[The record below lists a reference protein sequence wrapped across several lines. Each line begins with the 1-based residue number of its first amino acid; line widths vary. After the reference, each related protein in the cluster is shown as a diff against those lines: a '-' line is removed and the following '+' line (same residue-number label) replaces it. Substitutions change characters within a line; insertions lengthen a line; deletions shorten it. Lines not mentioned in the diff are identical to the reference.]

1 MTGRCFC
8 FAHLMRTQLFM
19 NIKFYFQL
27 QRRSKTKQNRAKKKN
42 DGENIN
48 FLYTVSSIILAERQ
62 KSMDFLFYLFTGMD
76 SMFIV

>member
-1 MTGRCFC
+1 
-8 FAHLMRTQLFM
+8 MRTQLFM

-27 QRRSKTKQNRAKKKN
+27 QHRSKTKHNRAEQSKKKN

-48 FLYTVSSIILAERQ
+48 ILYTVSSIILAERQ